1 MTPPRGDPLK
11 SNSISM
17 YFPFREQRER
27 ERETWLLPF
36 LVILSRRHLGHVPPS
51 QDPTPSL
58 PRPRR
63 CSLTNREELS
73 FLTVLAFPKASR
85 MGLACSSCR
94 SSSPWKGTQ
103 RRGEGQA
110 VAWLP
115 DLLCQAEGRRQSCV
129 HTPHVPG
136 MGASGLRPHWPW
148 PGPHCHSKATFLP
161 DVWKHCLT

>member
-1 MTPPRGDPLK
+1 MRDPIYCLHRPRSTKSDPSL
-11 SNSISM
+11 
-17 YFPFREQRER
+17 R
-27 ERETWLLPF
+27 
-36 LVILSRRHLGHVPPS
+36 LGHKRPVGRCPGAPP
-51 QDPTPSL
+51 
-58 PRPRR
+58 
-63 CSLTNREELS
+63 LTNREELS

-115 DLLCQAEGRRQSCV
+115 DLLCQAEGRWQSRV

-136 MGASGLRPHWPW
+136 MGASGL
-148 PGPHCHSKATFLP
+148 
-161 DVWKHCLT
+161 